1 MRIGR
6 SSWLPLFLVGAS
18 PVALVGSA
26 DAQTPVLADD
36 TGGVSQAR
44 ALDLA
49 RQAAALEGY
58 DPTVYVVA
66 SVEQQADG
74 IWVVFLDHV
83 PPGAPGRHCTVYVSP
98 DGSTRLVHG
107 R

>member
-18 PVALVGSA
+18 PLALAGSA
-26 DAQTPVLADD
+26 GAESPVLAAE
-36 TGGVSQAR
+36 TGGLSQAR

-58 DPTVYVVA
+58 DPAAYVVA
-66 SVEQQADG
+66 SVEQASDG
-74 IWVVFLDHV
+74 TWVVFLDHV

>member
-18 PVALVGSA
+18 P
-26 DAQTPVLADD
+26 TVLAGPAGAQAPVFADD
-36 TGGVSQAR
+36 PGGVSQAR
-44 ALDLA
+44 ALDVA

-58 DPTVYVVA
+58 EPAVYVVA

-74 IWVVFLDHV
+74 TWVVFFEHI
-83 PPGAPGRHCTVYVSP
+83 PPGTPGRHCTVYVSP